1 MISFS
6 PSPKLSVLSSLNIV
20 GRVVRIFVS
29 GLNISPDDSKAFLH
43 DFKAGN
49 SKEAQDILNARKKE
63 YRLSLNMSDSWYVTI
78 LCLLNRLTLG
88 CRR

>member
-1 MISFS
+1 M
-6 PSPKLSVLSSLNIV
+6 LSSLNIV

-49 SKEAQDILNARKKE
+49 SKEAQDILNARKKGVSAIAK
-63 YRLSLNMSDSWYVTI
+63 YVGFLVCNYTLSLESAYF
-78 LCLLNRLTLG
+78 RL
-88 CRR
+88 